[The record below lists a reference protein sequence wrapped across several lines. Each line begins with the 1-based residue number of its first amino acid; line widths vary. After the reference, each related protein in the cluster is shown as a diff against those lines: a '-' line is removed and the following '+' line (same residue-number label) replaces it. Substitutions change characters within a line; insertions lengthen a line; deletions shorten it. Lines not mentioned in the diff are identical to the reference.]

1 MDRDREPAR
10 LPQGEEGPAGPM
22 EGAEVER
29 GDREDAT
36 KPTFIR
42 VDETT
47 ERVVVEVTRR
57 PRHPAE
63 RVIWFL
69 FFGWMAGLV
78 LVAAAAVLNFTAIGY
93 IFRPWALQQLPRVM
107 RLAEPSQRIVGPPT
121 PKEREQEV
129 RERPYIRAVYF
140 FAVGW
145 WAGVIWLLLAYLV
158 NLPQVTEQISLWM
171 YNRVDAIT
179 TLERRSEELI
189 SSP

>member
-10 LPQGEEGPAGPM
+10 LSQREEGPAGPT
-22 EGAEVER
+22 EGAEAER

-42 VDETT
+42 VDEMA

-57 PRHPAE
+57 PRHLAE

-69 FFGWMAGLV
+69 LFVWMAGLV
-78 LVAAAAVLNFTAIGY
+78 LVAAAAVPNFTAIGY

-129 RERPYIRAVYF
+129 RERPYIRALYF
-140 FAVGW
+140 
-145 WAGVIWLLLAYLV
+145 
-158 NLPQVTEQISLWM
+158 SLW
-171 YNRVDAIT
+171 VGGPGP
-179 TLERRSEELI
+179 SGCCWPI
-189 SSP
+189 S